1 MQKVVMYTTAI
12 CPYCVRAKRLLDHKG
27 VEFEEIRVDG
37 DMDQMRIMMEKSRRH
52 TVPQIFIGD
61 QHVGGFDDL
70 AKLESFGK
78 LDEMLAPN

>member
-1 MQKVVMYTTAI
+1 MYTTAI

>member
-1 MQKVVMYTTAI
+1 MYTTAI
-12 CPYCVRAKRLLDHKG
+12 CPYCVRAKRLLDHRG